1 MKNRAV
7 TLLLCLMLAALSILR
22 AFPASAEGI
31 TPATA
36 ADFDLP
42 CAAAILIDEDS
53 LVLIQNEVID
63 GASLKINEYS
73 DIALESLETEDT

>member
-36 ADFDLP
+36 ADFDLLRR
-42 CAAAILIDEDS
+42 A
-53 LVLIQNEVID
+53 VLRKIARGIEKCDQGRRLEASELED
-63 GASLKINEYS
+63 GA
-73 DIALESLETEDT
+73 

>member
-36 ADFDLP
+36 ADFSDRCGTARRAGSALYR
-42 CAAAILIDEDS
+42 A
-53 LVLIQNEVID
+53 D
-63 GASLKINEYS
+63 GR
-73 DIALESLETEDT
+73 

>member
-36 ADFDLP
+36 P
-42 CAAAILIDEDS
+42 
-53 LVLIQNEVID
+53 
-63 GASLKINEYS
+63 
-73 DIALESLETEDT
+73 ALCGGYPDR